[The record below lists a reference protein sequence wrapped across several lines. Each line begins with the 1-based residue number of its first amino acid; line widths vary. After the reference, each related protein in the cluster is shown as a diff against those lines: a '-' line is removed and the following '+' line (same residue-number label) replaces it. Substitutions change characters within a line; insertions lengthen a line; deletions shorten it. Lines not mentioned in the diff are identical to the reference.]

1 LDRGFG
7 AVTFVGAGS
16 FLAAVAATAAWV
28 PALGAI
34 RMGPIIGP
42 EAGLTPGR
50 CSMMADMEVPI
61 GSDGWYLCDDQDQ
74 PEDDFVEFLGHEAHT
89 TQFLNQFR
97 DNVFAQQTFR
107 RLLGATHPFADEDSV
122 PQDVALRIGRGTWL
136 VRQPTFQLYPSG
148 GKPAAA
154 EAPAFPKEERS
165 AGPSSPAGDPPVFP
179 SDIDPAAI
187 AQAQKDAAAAGV
199 PFCEECVKAA
209 LAQQAQ

>member
-1 LDRGFG
+1 
-7 AVTFVGAGS
+7 
-16 FLAAVAATAAWV
+16 
-28 PALGAI
+28 
-34 RMGPIIGP
+34 
-42 EAGLTPGR
+42 
-50 CSMMADMEVPI
+50 MMTDMEDPI

-74 PEDDFVEFLGHEAHT
+74 PESDFVEFLGHEAHAV
-89 TQFLNQFR
+89 QFLNQFR
-97 DNVFAQQTFR
+97 DDVFAQRTLR
-107 RLLGATHPFADEDSV
+107 RLLGATHPFADDESV
-122 PQDVALRIGRGTWL
+122 SGDVALRIGRGIWL
-136 VRQPTFQLYPSG
+136 ARQPTFQLYPSG

-165 AGPSSPAGDPPVFP
+165 PAPPSPAGDSPIFP